1 VVSDNKDIYKQI
13 DLLRAEKEN
22 LDALAASFSPSDYL
36 PIQRIKK
43 QKADIESRIRQLEDS
58 LLPDIIA

>member
-1 VVSDNKDIYKQI
+1 MVSDNKDIYKQI

-22 LDALAASFSPSDYL
+22 LDALVTSFSPSDYL
-36 PIQRIKK
+36 QIQRIKK
-43 QKADIESRIRQLEDS
+43 QKADIENRIRQLEDS

>member
-1 VVSDNKDIYKQI
+1 VISDSKDIYKQI

-22 LDALAASFSPSDYL
+22 LDALVKSFSSLDNL
-36 PIQRIKK
+36 QIQRAKK
-43 QKADIESRIRQLEDS
+43 QKVDIENKIRQLEDS

>member
-1 VVSDNKDIYKQI
+1 MVIDNKDIYKQI

-22 LDALAASFSPSDYL
+22 LDALIGPFPSLDSL
-36 PIQRIKK
+36 QIQRAKK
-43 QKADIESRIRQLEDS
+43 QKADIENKIRQLEDS